1 MPSRHSHPVAGR
13 FPAVRLTTLLLLSG
27 LVLTAAAASPLS
39 AQTLS
44 PIRRSIVSPYAEYIS
59 EAARRFDIPEAW
71 IYAVMRVE
79 SRDNARAI
87 SPKGPMGLMQLMPAT
102 WAALRARY
110 GLGNDPYDPTDN
122 ILAGTAYLREMH
134 DRYGTIPAMLAAYNA
149 GPDRYDDYLATG
161 RPLPPETRTYVD
173 LLAPA
178 LGAVAPSP
186 AVPAAPPP
194 PPDWREAPLFVSR
207 SNDSRD
213 VANDASEP
221 PADRGRVSVPAQ
233 HGPDDPLR
241 PKAMFVARNA
251 TGEVP

>member
-13 FPAVRLTTLLLLSG
+13 FPAVRLTSLLLLSG
-27 LVLTAAAASPLS
+27 LVLTAAPASRLG
-39 AQTLS
+39 AQTPP
-44 PIRRSIVSPYAEYIS
+44 PIRHSIVSPYATYIS
-59 EAARRFDIPEAW
+59 EAARRFGIPEAW

-87 SPKGPMGLMQLMPAT
+87 SPKGAMGLMQLMPAT
-102 WAALRARY
+102 WAALRTRY
-110 GLGNDPYDPTDN
+110 GLGDDPYDPADN
-122 ILAGTAYLREMH
+122 ILAGAAYLREMH
-134 DRYGTIPAMLAAYNA
+134 DRYGTVPAMLAAYNA

-161 RPLPPETRTYVD
+161 RPLPPETRAYVD

-186 AVPAAPPP
+186 AVPAASPPL
-194 PPDWREAPLFVSR
+194 DWREAPLFVPR
-207 SNDSRD
+207 ANDSRD

-221 PADRGRVSVPAQ
+221 PADRDRVSVPAHQ
-233 HGPDDPLR
+233 NPDDSFR

-251 TGEVP
+251 TGDGP